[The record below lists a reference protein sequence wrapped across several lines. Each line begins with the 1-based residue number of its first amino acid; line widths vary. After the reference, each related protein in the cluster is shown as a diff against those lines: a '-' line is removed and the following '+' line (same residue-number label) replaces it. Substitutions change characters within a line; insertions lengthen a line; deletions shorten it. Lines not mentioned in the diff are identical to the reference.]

1 MPWNEGEYQKHYKN
15 LCGTC
20 RFTKNSEGGNAVTCD
35 TYSECSK
42 CGWNPKV
49 AKQRA
54 DKVRMRRAGM
64 PEKKEPDKWFLGNG
78 EFPRKMSLNVTK

>member
-1 MPWNEGEYQKHYKN
+1 MPWNESEYQRHYKY
-15 LCGTC
+15 LAGLC
-20 RFTKNSEGGNAVTCD
+20 RFTKNSEGGNTVTCD

-54 DKVRMRRAGM
+54 DKVRMQRAGM
-64 PEKKEPDKWFLGNG
+64 TEPVKKEEPDKWFIGNG
-78 EFPRKMSLNVTK
+78 EFPRKMSF